1 MHIKGIQSIWVKLTI
16 MTIWILTSFSTFAHA
31 TWEVSLANLKES
43 VMLTSDDNS
52 LINAAVTRVEKLQ
65 KDIETIKE
73 ELLKLDEEE
82 KARNPEMTEN
92 YKQAR
97 AEIVRVISSIKSEN
111 AKLETS
117 LNKLTQYQKKM
128 KEFLKQLR
136 DARFSSDRGRKY
148 LSEYMTLLYKMQLK
162 IYDQE
167 WENIDDIRLFIN
179 SDNFNETFIW
189 NDLIWAMTV
198 ELWELIKATTQEEE
212 KKTNL
217 LIKLWSLKTAA
228 QENIELYRKEI
239 EKLEQ
244 KKLYLISFIN
254 LYREKAD
261 TKFESILSNKE

>member
-1 MHIKGIQSIWVKLTI
+1 
-16 MTIWILTSFSTFAHA
+16 
-31 TWEVSLANLKES
+31 LANLKES

-65 KDIETIKE
+65 KDIETLKE

-162 IYDQE
+162 IYDQ
-167 WENIDDIRLFIN
+167 D
-179 SDNFNETFIW
+179 
-189 NDLIWAMTV
+189 
-198 ELWELIKATTQEEE
+198 
-212 KKTNL
+212 
-217 LIKLWSLKTAA
+217 
-228 QENIELYRKEI
+228 
-239 EKLEQ
+239 
-244 KKLYLISFIN
+244 
-254 LYREKAD
+254 
-261 TKFESILSNKE
+261 